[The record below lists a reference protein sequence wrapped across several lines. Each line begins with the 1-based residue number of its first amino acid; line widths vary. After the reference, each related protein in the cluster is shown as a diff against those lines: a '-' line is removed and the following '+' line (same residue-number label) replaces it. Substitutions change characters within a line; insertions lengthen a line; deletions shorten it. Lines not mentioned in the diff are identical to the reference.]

1 MNWPALRWNQV
12 AAVSSEVLRQADARA
27 RDDFGIAPLQLME
40 IAGWQIARF
49 TEAFM
54 DGVGNKRILVV
65 AGSGNNG
72 GDALVAARFLHQRG
86 ALVTASAVAAKDPD
100 SLVAQHAATIA
111 RLGIRISK
119 APAGIDPSVDTIVD
133 GLFGT
138 GIRPPLRE
146 PAARIV
152 AAMNATGRPIVS
164 IDVPSG
170 LDADTGAGAETA
182 IRAAATVTLA
192 APKAGLTRAPNA
204 GRVFVADIGMPA
216 SLFSADRAA
225 IEVIYRAADLVELV
239 DPDLL

>member
-1 MNWPALRWNQV
+1 MSWPALRWNQV
-12 AAVSSEVLRQADARA
+12 AAVSSEVLRHADARA
-27 RDDFGIAPLQLME
+27 RDEFGIEPLQLME

-54 DGVGNKRILVV
+54 DGVGYKRILVV

-86 ALVTASAVAAKDPD
+86 ALVTASVVAAKDPG
-100 SLVAQHAATIA
+100 SLVARHA
-111 RLGIRISK
+111 
-119 APAGIDPSVDTIVD
+119 

-146 PAARIV
+146 PAARMV
-152 AAMNATGRPIVS
+152 AEMNAIGRPIVS

-170 LDADTGAGAETA
+170 MNADTGAGAETA
-182 IRAAATVTLA
+182 VRAAATVTLA
-192 APKAGLTRAPNA
+192 APKSGLRRSPNS

-216 SLFSADRAA
+216 ALFSADRAA
-225 IEVIYRAADLVELV
+225 IELIYRTGDLVELV